1 MTFFYLGNGLWPLS
15 FAVKMQYAMEKT
27 IVHIIMLSTLS
38 LSHYINEICSWF
50 RQSRYMQTLKYPLS
64 WIHWS
69 LGNQANDLY
78 STLSFGAVMNTLGKK
93 LKIMRDFRRRCAF
106 DFFLACCISLASS
119 SFFFFKGFC
128 AWNTQRSTGYLVPF
142 TTCRKYF
149 VATSWHS
156 GKVGW
161 NFQLML
167 INFVAPVRST
177 ADRTLYR
184 ARKQDNTIIF
194 FPFQTR

>member
-27 IVHIIMLSTLS
+27 IVHTIMLSTLS
-38 LSHYINEICSWF
+38 LSHNINEICSWF

-119 SFFFFKGFC
+119 SFFFLKGF
-128 AWNTQRSTGYLVPF
+128 ALEIHNEVPVIWYLLPP
-142 TTCRKYF
+142 
-149 VATSWHS
+149 
-156 GKVGW
+156 VGSI
-161 NFQLML
+161 L
-167 INFVAPVRST
+167 
-177 ADRTLYR
+177 
-184 ARKQDNTIIF
+184 
-194 FPFQTR
+194 